1 MTDPMKQK
9 LINEFF
15 QSRPK
20 RTLLDSMDDAF
31 RKSNP
36 VAGFSI
42 DVKETADHF
51 IVIAELPGV
60 PKEDIQVELRGDDV
74 VIRVKEQGYQS
85 RRIGGVKNVSLPRY
99 VLRKNMKAMY
109 KHGLLEI
116 QLDKK
121 KPKKIEIE

>member
-1 MTDPMKQK
+1 MK

-20 RTLLDSMDDAF
+20 RTLLDSIDDAF
-31 RKSNP
+31 RKSNH

-51 IVIAELPGV
+51 IIIAELPGV

-74 VIRVKEQGYQS
+74 VIRVDEQRHQS
-85 RRIGGVKNVSLPRY
+85 RRIGGVKNVSLPHY

-109 KHGLLEI
+109 QHGLLEI